1 MRSTYRGHG
10 VFSLGSLLLVVLLGI
25 AALAAINA
33 KDIERYMKLRSM

>member
-1 MRSTYRGHG
+1 
-10 VFSLGSLLLVVLLGI
+10 LGSLLLVVLLGI